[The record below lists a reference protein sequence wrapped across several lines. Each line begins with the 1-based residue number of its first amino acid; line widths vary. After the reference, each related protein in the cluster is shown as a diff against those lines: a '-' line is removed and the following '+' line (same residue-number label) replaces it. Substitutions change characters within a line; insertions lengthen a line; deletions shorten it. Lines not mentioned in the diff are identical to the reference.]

1 MERNEILAKLTP
13 IFRTAFNDETI
24 ELDEDM
30 TTDDFDN
37 WDSVT
42 QMIIVSMIEKEFSFY
57 LLNGNFIY
65 KFFFKPNFSYMLLMA
80 TREAI
85 A

>member
-13 IFRTAFNDETI
+13 IFRTAFNDDTI
-24 ELDEDM
+24 ELDVDM

-42 QMIIVSMIEKEFSFY
+42 QMIIVSMIEKEFDIVFKLREVGMLDSVEA
-57 LLNGNFIY
+57 FIDRIEG
-65 KFFFKPNFSYMLLMA
+65 KLA
-80 TREAI
+80 
-85 A
+85 

>member
-1 MERNEILAKLTP
+1 MERKEILEKLTP
-13 IFRTAFNDETI
+13 IFRTAFNDDTI

-42 QMIIVSMIEKEFSFY
+42 QMIIVSMIEKEFD
-57 LLNGNFIY
+57 IV
-65 KFFFKPNFSYMLLMA
+65 FKLREVGMLDSV
-80 TREAI
+80 EAFVDGI
-85 A
+85 EEKLA

>member
-13 IFRTAFNDETI
+13 IFRTAFNDDTI

-42 QMIIVSMIEKEFSFY
+42 QMIIVSMIEKEFD
-57 LLNGNFIY
+57 IV
-65 KFFFKPNFSYMLLMA
+65 FKLREVGMLDSV
-80 TREAI
+80 EAFVDGI
-85 A
+85 EDKLA

>member
-13 IFRTAFNDETI
+13 IFRTAFNDDTI
-24 ELDEDM
+24 ELDEGM

-42 QMIIVSMIEKEFSFY
+42 QMIIVSMIEKEFD
-57 LLNGNFIY
+57 IV
-65 KFFFKPNFSYMLLMA
+65 FKLREVGMLDSV
-80 TREAI
+80 EAFVDGI
-85 A
+85 EEKLA

>member
-13 IFRTAFNDETI
+13 IFRTAFNDDTI

-30 TTDDFDN
+30 TTDDFDK

-42 QMIIVSMIEKEFSFY
+42 QMILVSMVEKEFD
-57 LLNGNFIY
+57 IV
-65 KFFFKPNFSYMLLMA
+65 FKLREVGMLDSV
-80 TREAI
+80 EAFVDGI
-85 A
+85 EEKLA

>member
-13 IFRTAFNDETI
+13 IFRTAFNDDTI
-24 ELDEDM
+24 ELDVDM

-42 QMIIVSMIEKEFSFY
+42 QMILVSMIEKEF
-57 LLNGNFIY
+57 GIV
-65 KFFFKPNFSYMLLMA
+65 FKLREVGMLDSV
-80 TREAI
+80 EAFVDGI
-85 A
+85 EEKLA

>member
-13 IFRTAFNDETI
+13 IFRTAFNDDTI

-42 QMIIVSMIEKEFSFY
+42 QMILVSMVEKEFD
-57 LLNGNFIY
+57 IV
-65 KFFFKPNFSYMLLMA
+65 FKLREVGMLDSV
-80 TREAI
+80 EAFVDDI
-85 A
+85 EEKLA

>member
-1 MERNEILAKLTP
+1 MKEMERNEILEKLTP

-24 ELDEDM
+24 ELSEDL

-42 QMIIVSMIEKEFSFY
+42 QMIIISMIEKEFDVV
-57 LLNGNFIY
+57 
-65 KFFFKPNFSYMLLMA
+65 FKLREVGMLDSV
-80 TREAI
+80 EAFVDAI
-85 A
+85 EGKM

>member
-13 IFRTAFNDETI
+13 IFRTAFNDDTI

-30 TTDDFDN
+30 ATDDFDN

-42 QMIIVSMIEKEFSFY
+42 QMIIVSMIEKEFD
-57 LLNGNFIY
+57 IV
-65 KFFFKPNFSYMLLMA
+65 FKLREVGMLDSV
-80 TREAI
+80 EAFVDRI
-85 A
+85 EGKLA

>member
-13 IFRTAFNDETI
+13 IFRTAFNDDTI
-24 ELDEDM
+24 ELDVDM

-42 QMIIVSMIEKEFSFY
+42 QMIIVSMTEKEF
-57 LLNGNFIY
+57 GIV
-65 KFFFKPNFSYMLLMA
+65 FKLREVGMLDSV
-80 TREAI
+80 EAFVDGI
-85 A
+85 EEKLA

>member
-1 MERNEILAKLTP
+1 MERNETLEKLTP
-13 IFRTAFNDETI
+13 NFRTAFNDDTI

-42 QMIIVSMIEKEFSFY
+42 QMIIVSMIEKEFD
-57 LLNGNFIY
+57 IV
-65 KFFFKPNFSYMLLMA
+65 FKLREVGMLDSV
-80 TREAI
+80 EAFVDGI
-85 A
+85 EEKLA

>member
-13 IFRTAFNDETI
+13 IFRTAFNDDTI

-42 QMIIVSMIEKEFSFY
+42 QMIIVSMIEKEFH
-57 LLNGNFIY
+57 IV
-65 KFFFKPNFSYMLLMA
+65 FKLREVGMLDSV
-80 TREAI
+80 EAFVDGI
-85 A
+85 EEKLA

>member
-13 IFRTAFNDETI
+13 IFRTAFNDDTI

-42 QMIIVSMIEKEFSFY
+42 QMIIVSMIEKEFD
-57 LLNGNFIY
+57 IV
-65 KFFFKPNFSYMLLMA
+65 FKLREVGMLDSV
-80 TREAI
+80 EAFVDGI
-85 A
+85 AEKLA

>member
-13 IFRTAFNDETI
+13 IFRTSFNDDTI

-42 QMIIVSMIEKEFSFY
+42 QMIIVSMIEKEFD
-57 LLNGNFIY
+57 IV
-65 KFFFKPNFSYMLLMA
+65 FKLREVGMLDSV
-80 TREAI
+80 EAFVDGI
-85 A
+85 EEKLA

>member
-42 QMIIVSMIEKEFSFY
+42 QMILVSMIEKEFD
-57 LLNGNFIY
+57 IV
-65 KFFFKPNFSYMLLMA
+65 FKLREVGMLDSV
-80 TREAI
+80 EAFADGI
-85 A
+85 EEKLA

>member
-13 IFRTAFNDETI
+13 IFRTAFNDDTI

-42 QMIIVSMIEKEFSFY
+42 QMTIVSMVEKEFD
-57 LLNGNFIY
+57 IV
-65 KFFFKPNFSYMLLMA
+65 FKLREVGMLDSV
-80 TREAI
+80 EAFVDGI
-85 A
+85 EEKLA

>member
-13 IFRTAFNDETI
+13 IFRTAFNDDTI

-42 QMIIVSMIEKEFSFY
+42 QMIIVSMIEKEFD
-57 LLNGNFIY
+57 IV
-65 KFFFKPNFSYMLLMA
+65 FKLREVGMLDSV
-80 TREAI
+80 EAFVDGI
-85 A
+85 EEKLA

>member
-42 QMIIVSMIEKEFSFY
+42 QMIIVSMIEKEFD
-57 LLNGNFIY
+57 IV
-65 KFFFKPNFSYMLLMA
+65 FKLREVGMLDSV
-80 TREAI
+80 EAFVDGI
-85 A
+85 EEKLALI

>member
-13 IFRTAFNDETI
+13 IFRTAFNDDTI

-42 QMIIVSMIEKEFSFY
+42 QMILVSMVEKEF
-57 LLNGNFIY
+57 GIV
-65 KFFFKPNFSYMLLMA
+65 FKLREVGMLDSV
-80 TREAI
+80 EAFVDRI
-85 A
+85 EGKLA

>member
-13 IFRTAFNDETI
+13 IFRTAFNDDTI

-30 TTDDFDN
+30 PTDAFDN

-42 QMIIVSMIEKEFSFY
+42 QMILVSMVEKEFD
-57 LLNGNFIY
+57 IV
-65 KFFFKPNFSYMLLMA
+65 FKLREVGMLDSV
-80 TREAI
+80 EAFVDGI
-85 A
+85 DGKLA